1 MRRLLRDR
9 WASAGAATVLAFLT
23 AAGLAPWLA
32 ALGGHD
38 PYTYDLDALD
48 TSGMPVGWGG
58 GIGADHWLGVEPLT
72 GRDLFA
78 IAVHGART
86 SLLIGVSATAVAVVI
101 GVGVGT
107 TAGYFGGWTDRVISR
122 VIDVL
127 FGFPALIFMI
137 ALGAIAPASVPR
149 QLLVIG
155 VIGLFGWPGIARVVR
170 AQTLSL
176 RHRTFV
182 VASVSM
188 GAGPWHVLTRQI
200 LPNLTSTII
209 VYSTIMIP
217 GMIGVQAALSFL
229 GVGLPPPTPDWGAL
243 ISNAIDWVQ
252 TDPMYLAV
260 PGTALFLATLGF
272 NLLGD
277 GLRDI
282 LDPRLGAGRARR
294 PLGARR

>member
-1 MRRLLRDR
+1 MGASDLLRRLLRDR
-9 WASAGAATVLAFLT
+9 WAFAGAVIVLVFLC
-23 AAGLAPWLA
+23 AAVFAPWLTGLA
-32 ALGGHD
+32 GQD

-48 TSGMPVGWGG
+48 TSGVPLGWGG
-58 GIGADHWLGVEPLT
+58 GISASHWLGVEPLT

-78 IAVHGART
+78 IAVYGART
-86 SLLIGVSATAVAVVI
+86 SLLIGVCATAVAVVI
-101 GVGVGT
+101 GVSAGI

-127 FGFPALIFMI
+127 FGFPGLIFMI
-137 ALGAIAPASVPR
+137 ALGAIAPPDVPR

-155 VIGLFGWPGIARVVR
+155 VIGLFGWPGIARVIR

-176 RHRTFV
+176 RQRTFV
-182 VASVSM
+182 LASVSM
-188 GAGPWHVLTRQI
+188 GAGAWHVLARQI

-209 VYSTIMIP
+209 VFSTMMIP

-229 GVGLPPPTPDWGAL
+229 GVGLPPPTPDWGAS
-243 ISNAIDWVQ
+243 IGNAIAWVQ
-252 TDPMYLAV
+252 VDPMYLAV
-260 PGTALFLATLGF
+260 PGAALFLATLAF

-282 LDPRLGAGRARR
+282 LDPKLA
-294 PLGARR
+294 GARR